1 MNEPP
6 QNAAPPK
13 QTGQT
18 DPVPVSQEMI
28 DLLIAISV
36 VARHLARKLE
46 QKEKTNEQDERPVN
60 PAD

>member
-1 MNEPP
+1 MNDPP
-6 QNAAPPK
+6 QND
-13 QTGQT
+13 T
-18 DPVPVSQEMI
+18 QELH

-60 PAD
+60 PAG

>member
-1 MNEPP
+1 MTDPP
-6 QNAAPPK
+6 QND
-13 QTGQT
+13 T
-18 DPVPVSQEMI
+18 QELH

-46 QKEKTNEQDERPVN
+46 QKEKTNEQDERPDP